1 MLDMKIILLKIWEK
15 ELPEEEKNIFLSS
28 TLASA
33 FILKNE
39 HMEKEVVSQ
48 TFSESNN
55 D

>member
-15 ELPEEEKNIFLSS
+15 ELPEEKNIFLSS